1 MLKKQ
6 INFEYYVDYVT
17 KYSKIK
23 LPEALFNNIE
33 NDVNKQIMLARFLIN
48 YLRSIA
54 MNKNRPL
61 IITFFGY
68 ISLLAALL
76 GIVALIP
83 GFLERFNF
91 TVIQLPIFIN
101 SITRALLSLILL
113 IASYGFL
120 KLKRWGYWLMI
131 IYDFFLVAYIAFY
144 NKHLIA
150 STNVIITIIQLIFI
164 LPTKKYFYESN

>member
-1 MLKKQ
+1 MESIIIEYAKKQ

-61 IITFFGY
+61 IITFLD
-68 ISLLAALL
+68 I
-76 GIVALIP
+76 
-83 GFLERFNF
+83 
-91 TVIQLPIFIN
+91 
-101 SITRALLSLILL
+101 
-113 IASYGFL
+113 
-120 KLKRWGYWLMI
+120 
-131 IYDFFLVAYIAFY
+131 
-144 NKHLIA
+144 
-150 STNVIITIIQLIFI
+150 
-164 LPTKKYFYESN
+164 